1 MGTSIKP
8 RRYFELSDD
17 VYIAGRW
24 QLGSPVDE
32 HGQEVSPWQFTKGH
46 PVHVQGRLR
55 VPLEEKGRPLDFTLA
70 GLDTPVMH
78 VNVASIFAEL
88 APNDVQ
94 LLPVDVEGQPEQFSI
109 LVATRLIQCIDE
121 KASEEVCHWKP
132 EDGRPDKV
140 GKYRVV
146 AGMRIDPSKV
156 GDAKVFRTWGWS
168 IALIV
173 SEEIK
178 EALDR
183 LGATGTR
190 FKEV

>member
-1 MGTSIKP
+1 MGTSAMPK
-8 RRYFELSDD
+8 RYFDLSDD
-17 VYIAGRW
+17 IYAAGRW
-24 QLGSPVDE
+24 HLGSPVDE
-32 HGQEVSPWQFTKGH
+32 HWREVGPWQFTKGD
-46 PVHVQGRLR
+46 PVQPRRLR
-55 VPLEEKGRPLDFTLA
+55 VPLEKEGKPLDFTLA
-70 GLDTPVMH
+70 GLDTPVVH
-78 VNVASIFAEL
+78 VKVASIFAEL

-109 LVATRLIQCIDE
+109 LVVTRLIQCVDE
-121 KASEEVCHWKP
+121 KTSEEVRHWKP

-156 GDAKVFRTWGWS
+156 GDAQVFRTWGWS

-178 EALDR
+178 SALGCI
-183 LGATGTR
+183 GATGTR
-190 FKEV
+190 FREV